1 MEGGNAARRNVP
13 GRVSTVKFAGDSVL
27 ACRRLLKSSDA
38 ASNRLLSLSLSE
50 GREDGH
56 FNSYVGRSA
65 PRCDAMRFAFQRQAS
80 ETRDA
85 NDKVNRDDG
94 CREIKRGSDVET
106 VRRVGF

>member
-38 ASNRLLSLSLSE
+38 ASPLSLSLSE

-80 ETRDA
+80 EMRDA

>member
-1 MEGGNAARRNVP
+1 MC
-13 GRVSTVKFAGDSVL
+13 FAGDF
-27 ACRRLLKSSDA
+27 LKADVS
-38 ASNRLLSLSLSE
+38 LSLSLGGE
-50 GREDGH
+50 GGTATLILTLVVLRCD
-56 FNSYVGRSA
+56 A
-65 PRCDAMRFAFQRQAS
+65 MRCDAMRFAFQRQAS